1 MNGDSQ
7 LESARHQ
14 CSTKFRRS
22 PALPKEF
29 IMQGSQKVID
39 ALNAGLTIELT
50 AINQYFIQAKMCKNW
65 GLNRLG
71 AKHYSESM
79 GEMKHAEMLIDRIL
93 FLEGVPEIA
102 RYDVIRAGTDV
113 QDQFQYDLTLETNGV
128 KAYNAAVQLCIDEN
142 DGGSRELLEKILVES
157 EEHVDWLETQIDL
170 IQRLGL
176 QNYLITQ
183 VGEEEA
189 GGH

>member
-1 MNGDSQ
+1 M
-7 LESARHQ
+7 
-14 CSTKFRRS
+14 K
-22 PALPKEF
+22 
-29 IMQGSQKVID
+29 GSQKVID

-50 AINQYFIQAKMCKNW
+50 AINQYFIQSKMCKNW
-65 GLNRLG
+65 GLHRLA
-71 AKHYSESM
+71 AKHYVESM

-102 RYDVIRAGTDV
+102 RYDVIRAGTDIPE
-113 QDQFQYDLTLETNGV
+113 QFQYDLTLESSGV
-128 KAYNAAVQLCIDEN
+128 KAYNEAVKLCIAEN
-142 DGGSRELLEKILVES
+142 DGGSRDLVEKILVES